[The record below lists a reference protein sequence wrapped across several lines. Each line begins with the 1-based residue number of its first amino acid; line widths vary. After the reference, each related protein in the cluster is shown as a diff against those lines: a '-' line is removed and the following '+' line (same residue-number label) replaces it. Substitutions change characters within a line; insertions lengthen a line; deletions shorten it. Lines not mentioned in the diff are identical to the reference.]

1 MATKKNGA
9 RSKKA
14 PTLKSVQAQVPT
26 ATSEG
31 SNTRM
36 HASVQLD
43 VELEEEIRRRAY
55 ELYEARGRAAG
66 FDQDD
71 WNQAEAEVLS
81 RYRSVGK
88 QSA

>member
-14 PTLKSVQAQVPT
+14 PTLKSVQTA

-31 SNTRM
+31 NARM

-43 VELEEEIRRRAY
+43 AGLEEEIRRRAY

-81 RYRSVGK
+81 RYRSLGK

>member
-1 MATKKNGA
+1 MSTKKNGA

-14 PTLKSVQAQVPT
+14 PTLKSVQAQVSST
-26 ATSEG
+26 TSEG
-31 SNTRM
+31 NARM

-43 VELEEEIRRRAY
+43 AGLEEEIRHRAY
-55 ELYEARGRAAG
+55 ELYEARGRAEG

-81 RYRSVGK
+81 RYRSLGK